1 MTDCGSVCAVRR
13 ERGTQHTTKAG
24 VPTKTTSRGR
34 AYPCTQRAPGLC
46 APARL
51 VGPLAPVLDVSEQLR
66 RVGPHQLALA
76 LGTGQL
82 AVLHEVKGWHGAHL
96 GARGDVRAL
105 VDIHL
110 DEGGLGKVCCEL
122 LVDRLD
128 LLARSTPAEARGEGG
143 RSVGG
148 ARDGAAGVAA
158 PRVDVASQRAV
169 RAAVLMVAVAVAEVE
184 VATVVRWRRRC
195 SWVCTG
201 GAPARGEVDDAQA
214 LGGECLAILRVVGD
228 LDHTSALAARAE
240 RPHGGRRRRYWRG
253 QGERTH
259 GARGSHDGGAPDAGG
274 SSAPN
279 EGRRSR
285 GADEASGASGEHH
298 ESSADG
304 TRVTAGWRRV
314 GEVPSPS
321 AQTLEYSRLCIS
333 GREG

>member
-1 MTDCGSVCAVRR
+1 MRLPPSTNRQPRR
-13 ERGTQHTTKAG
+13 ALARGPGPHGASTQTRN
-24 VPTKTTSRGR
+24 VPLYLPESRTVGLYSTGHHAITR
-34 AYPCTQRAPGLC
+34 ARAARPPYPCTQRAPGSC
-46 APARL
+46 APGRL

-128 LLARSTPAEARGEGG
+128 LLARSTPAEASGEGG

-148 ARDGAAGVAA
+148 ARDGAAGVAV
-158 PRVDVASQRAV
+158 PRVVVASERAV
-169 RAAVLMVAVAVAEVE
+169 RAAVLMVAVAMAEVE
-184 VATVVRWRRRC
+184 VATVVTWRRRC

-214 LGGECLAILRVVGD
+214 LGGEC
-228 LDHTSALAARAE
+228 
-240 RPHGGRRRRYWRG
+240 
-253 QGERTH
+253 
-259 GARGSHDGGAPDAGG
+259 
-274 SSAPN
+274 
-279 EGRRSR
+279 
-285 GADEASGASGEHH
+285 
-298 ESSADG
+298 
-304 TRVTAGWRRV
+304 
-314 GEVPSPS
+314 
-321 AQTLEYSRLCIS
+321 
-333 GREG
+333 

>member
-1 MTDCGSVCAVRR
+1 MNLERMSVSESAHWSLQR
-13 ERGTQHTTKAG
+13 ERETHTTEADVFQQKRR
-24 VPTKTTSRGR
+24 RGR
-34 AYPCTQRAPGLC
+34 AYPCTQRAPGSC

-51 VGPLAPVLDVSEQLR
+51 VGPLAPVLDVGEQLR

-110 DEGGLGKVCCEL
+110 DEGGLGKVGCEL

-128 LLARSTPAEARGEGG
+128 LLTRSTPAEASGEGG

-158 PRVDVASQRAV
+158 PRVVVASDRAV
-169 RAAVLMVAVAVAEVE
+169 RVAVLMAAVAVAEVE

-214 LGGECLAILRVVGD
+214 LGGECLAILRLVGD

-240 RPHGGRRRRYWRG
+240 WPHGGRRRRYWRG

-259 GARGSHDGGAPDAGG
+259 GARGSHDGSAPDAGG

-279 EGRRSR
+279 EGRRPR
-285 GADEASGASGEHH
+285 GADEASGASGEHRELELRQH
-298 ESSADG
+298 GGASCA
-304 TRVTAGWRRV
+304 
-314 GEVPSPS
+314 PSDFR
-321 AQTLEYSRLCIS
+321 AR
-333 GREG
+333 